1 VSANFTQHYIT
12 HTHIHTGQ
20 TFCKFSTQ
28 IVEGMLK
35 NQGKTVVGLV
45 VVFGKQGN
53 GPQPAS

>member
-1 VSANFTQHYIT
+1 
-12 HTHIHTGQ
+12 
-20 TFCKFSTQ
+20 
-28 IVEGMLK
+28 MLK